1 MMQRSFLKSLVMPV
15 CVLSLAAS
23 FAAAQQED
31 ADYQAKLKAGREAA
45 YKKFLLVAPVA
56 PVAPVKAAPPPTG
69 ASLAVL
75 PRQVV
80 ARESEQQT
88 FGSTPI
94 GNVSPPPSPYIYRHQ
109 TSAVYSGDLRDLFYN
124 DLNVRRGGRYAD
136 YPIGPYVFQPLWDSR
151 YRRSWPRPVVVREY
165 VKSHWLFDG
174 QRYTYVPGHAEYETR
189 WITQGQPR
197 YHWNGSH
204 YSVTVSYR

>member
-56 PVAPVKAAPPPTG
+56 PVAPVAVKAA
-69 ASLAVL
+69 
-75 PRQVV
+75 
-80 ARESEQQT
+80 
-88 FGSTPI
+88 
-94 GNVSPPPSPYIYRHQ
+94 PPSPYIYRHQ

-136 YPIGPYVFQPLWDSR
+136 YPIGPYVFQPIWDSR